1 MINILKETKRQKL
14 KLEIMIKWISRYQ
27 NIAENERINT
37 KTKRII
43 IKENKLNSKSKYIIM
58 KSIQNMEIKNII
70 K

>member
-43 IKENKLNSKSKYIIM
+43 IKENKLSSKSKYIIM